1 MHAGDRGLR
10 ELRHGDEGE
19 LEIGGR
25 GCYHQSMR
33 MFPMLVSLAVA
44 GLVALG
50 SPWWLGAQAHAQPSL
65 WQAPDGAY
73 VDVLRV
79 ISDKEPTRLGAR
91 LYSYELSP
99 PAHQPVAL
107 PGAAIGEPVELMMRG
122 EQLVVR
128 GKERAWRFAWRKKGL
143 RLLASARWREPG
155 QPPAW
160 ARPRAVDT
168 PKAAFEELADT
179 LRAVGRG
186 PGLARF
192 FGKGEIAVRQH
203 VLGMAPIDERLPAAE
218 LLARWRDRDRG
229 LPAAIGLAR
238 ARGARCVELPAARRR
253 ASWRHRLRAGVVEPL
268 QDLGAAC
275 FDEKLQLVS
284 VELYGAP
291 SPPPPTP
298 EPFAADDPAAKPSAP

>member
-10 ELRHGDEGE
+10 ELRHGDGGE

-25 GCYHQSMR
+25 GCYHQAMR
-33 MFPMLVSLAVA
+33 MLPMLVSLGVA

-50 SPWWLGAQAHAQPSL
+50 SPWGLGAQAHAQPSL

-79 ISDKEPTRLGAR
+79 ISEKEPTRLGAR

-107 PGAAIGEPVELMMRG
+107 PGAAIGEPVELVMRG

-128 GKERAWRFAWRKKGL
+128 GKERAWRLAWGKRGL
-143 RLLASARWREPG
+143 RVVGTARWSAAKG
-155 QPPAW
+155 PPMW
-160 ARPRAVDT
+160 ARPRVVET
-168 PKAAFEELADT
+168 PQAAFDELAER
-179 LRAVGRG
+179 LRAVDRG

-192 FGKGEIAVRQH
+192 FGKGEVALRQH
-203 VLGMAPIDERLPAAE
+203 FIGMAPVEERLPAAE
-218 LLARWRDRDRG
+218 LLARWREGDRS
-229 LPAAIGLAR
+229 LPAAVGTAR
-238 ARGARCVELPAARRR
+238 RRDARCLELPAARRR
-253 ASWRHRLRAGVVEPL
+253 AAWRHRLRDGVVEPL

-275 FDEKLQLVS
+275 FDDKLQLVS

-291 SPPPPTP
+291 APGAPTA
-298 EPFAADDPAAKPSAP
+298 EPFAADDPVAKPMAK